1 MTPERRQQL
10 AKGLAKNELLPE
22 YFREY
27 ADELREQWEQT
38 KPDEAETRERIYLQI
53 NTLDELRD
61 FLNARIA
68 NARSRGKGLI
78 RY

>member
-1 MTPERRQQL
+1 MTPGRRQQL

-38 KPDEAETRERIYLQI
+38 KLDEAETRETVFLQLH
-53 NTLDELRD
+53 TLDELRD

-68 NARSRGKGLI
+68 NDVGDGDK
-78 RY
+78 

>member
-1 MTPERRQQL
+1 VTPGRRQQL

-38 KPDEAETRERIYLQI
+38 KLDEAETRETVFLQLH
-53 NTLDELRD
+53 TLDELRD

-68 NARSRGKGLI
+68 NDVGDGDK
-78 RY
+78 